1 MFDSGFTFRCA
12 RLVDERSFPT
22 NGRSVYASQVPRQ
35 VSDAIYGRVQGAV
48 YDTKNEYWT
57 VPCGQYLN
65 ISFGFGGRQYPIHP
79 LDTVDDNF
87 GKVDANGNHICIG
100 AVGFPS

>member
-1 MFDSGFTFRCA
+1 M
-12 RLVDERSFPT
+12 
-22 NGRSVYASQVPRQ
+22 
-35 VSDAIYGRVQGAV
+35 SDAIYGRVQGAV

-87 GKVDANGNHICIG
+87 GKVDSNGNHICIG
-100 AVGFPS
+100 AVG

>member
-1 MFDSGFTFRCA
+1 
-12 RLVDERSFPT
+12 
-22 NGRSVYASQVPRQ
+22 
-35 VSDAIYGRVQGAV
+35 VSDAIYGRVKGAV

-87 GKVDANGNHICIG
+87 NKVDANGNHVCIG
-100 AVGFPS
+100 AVSLIFWLILCLMAKYLLDSSNLSLLPLVYSETMT

>member
-1 MFDSGFTFRCA
+1 
-12 RLVDERSFPT
+12 
-22 NGRSVYASQVPRQ
+22 
-35 VSDAIYGRVQGAV
+35 VSDAIYGRVQGAL
-48 YDTKNEYWT
+48 YDVRNEYWM

-87 GKVDANGNHICIG
+87 NVVDANGNHVCIG
-100 AVGFPS
+100 AVGYPSRMILCLWAK